1 MKKNIILVGCGNIG
15 SRHLQALIK
24 LQDKVVINIVEPQ
37 IKAQKTTQSLIRKE
51 KIKTLPVINWFQ
63 NISEVN
69 QKSDLVIVATNS
81 KGRFDLLSNLLD
93 QGHKRFLVEKIVCQ
107 SKSEYVKL
115 ISKMKKYK
123 AKSWVNTPRR
133 YFKSYQKIKKL
144 FDNDDLILTVDA
156 GNLGLGSNA
165 IHILDLFSW
174 FTNDYDITL
183 NGNYLNDKIQ
193 SNKRGKDFVEFS
205 GTLIGKSKKG
215 TFISITFHPNQNIP
229 FTLMFVNKKT
239 KIFLN
244 ESDSKIIFN
253 TEKRKLTFKT
263 DFVSNITDKITSDI
277 LQKDSCLLPTLE
289 NSFIAHTEL
298 FRVFNLHLKK
308 IHYPQLK
315 SCPIT

>member
-37 IKAQKTTQSLIRKE
+37 IKAQKIAQDLICKE
-51 KIKTLPVINWFQ
+51 KTMPLPIINWFQ
-63 NISEVN
+63 NILEIN

-81 KGRFDLLSNLLD
+81 KGRFGLLSQLLD

-107 SKSEYVKL
+107 SKSEYLKL

-144 FDNDDLILTVDA
+144 LDNDDLILTVDA

-174 FTNDYDITL
+174 FANDYDITL
-183 NGNYLNDKIQ
+183 NGDYLNDKIL

-215 TFISITFHPNQNIP
+215 TFLSITFHPNQNIP
-229 FTLMFVNKKT
+229 FTLMFVSKKT

-244 ESDSKIIFN
+244 ESNPKIIFN
-253 TEKRKLTFKT
+253 TGKGKLNFKT
-263 DFVSNITDKITSDI
+263 DFVSNITDKIASDI
-277 LQKDSCLLPTLE
+277 FQKDSCLLPTLE
-289 NSFIAHTEL
+289 NSFVAHTEL
-298 FRVFNLHLKK
+298 FRVFNQHLKK
-308 IHYPQLK
+308 IQHQQLK
-315 SCPIT
+315 LCPIT